1 MTRVRGFTMKGVKR
15 LRFPFCH
22 CEEDDGPT
30 RQSIVSP
37 WMWRYAVDS
46 PITGSEMM
54 ARGLGRVVRWELLV
68 FDFFAVL
75 VVFAIYFLP
84 IFIPPNGRPMLFSVL
99 VV

>member
-1 MTRVRGFTMKGVKR
+1 MDRHGLRPRDDKGGIFTMKGVKR

-54 ARGLGRVVRWELLV
+54 ARGLDRRGEGG
-68 FDFFAVL
+68 
-75 VVFAIYFLP
+75 
-84 IFIPPNGRPMLFSVL
+84 NC
-99 VV
+99 